1 VHFTDAPDA
10 LSSLEMPVT
19 VGHVFKT
26 PNVTSSHQI
35 IYQTLSKTLQ
45 LSGYGL
51 IGSKKVD
58 FYFNPPLV
66 KSVSYDDISQ
76 YPLVQNMVQ
85 LRLRNGYM
93 WSEEYGPLSVLGIDT
108 GGGPVKVASAN
119 VPQGGVQVAIVRPDS
134 EKPLDPDFPVL
145 SCNASRLTVYADTP
159 SFGIQGTHMDKI
171 VDLKLFNDFEDNR
184 FFINFKRSWYVTLL
198 LNEDQVWVD
207 AGSVLPSV
215 LRVVSID
222 IGDGMVRVNP
232 TGPDSGSCAVATVVQ
247 APTVTNFSTSTIPMN
262 YRDRLLLIG
271 SGFPHLSSGF
281 MTLLK
286 FKPSLDEGIDYT
298 LLRISDSVLQ
308 LTLLPGRHW
317 RSTPGPLTLLDIMIS
332 RGAREI
338 GVWRGVEDVTLAVTA
353 SEEADAVR
361 IDYSGLRVY
370 ASALQQDIVV
380 AGRGFES
387 GMLISLDPPMAQYVD
402 YLVTVRSDKEFVLQL
417 RQGGAGAWPAKNGFL
432 AVTKITQGGVEYPFS
447 FSEGTIAQVLPNPT
461 VAHSSQII
469 HESQSRVISI
479 LGTNFGA
486 AADMVL
492 TLSPTVSQGYSV
504 IRCNSSTLCQ
514 VGLKRQFNWLPPF
527 MSLNG
532 DLGDGADRRLM
543 LFVRSID
550 TGAGELLLPDSGV
563 IVGYVVKDVAG
574 VVCDDS
580 CPLALD
586 GVCGDGS
593 GSNSLLHVCNPG
605 TDCSDCLLD
614 RAPLPPELPP
624 ATCDNT
630 CVYARDGEC
639 DDPRGGN
646 YCKLGTCCCFCFVF
660 FFLLFFYY

>member
-1 VHFTDAPDA
+1 
-10 LSSLEMPVT
+10 
-19 VGHVFKT
+19 
-26 PNVTSSHQI
+26 
-35 IYQTLSKTLQ
+35 
-45 LSGYGL
+45 
-51 IGSKKVD
+51 
-58 FYFNPPLV
+58 
-66 KSVSYDDISQ
+66 
-76 YPLVQNMVQ
+76 
-85 LRLRNGYM
+85 
-93 WSEEYGPLSVLGIDT
+93 
-108 GGGPVKVASAN
+108 
-119 VPQGGVQVAIVRPDS
+119 
-134 EKPLDPDFPVL
+134 
-145 SCNASRLTVYADTP
+145 
-159 SFGIQGTHMDKI
+159 
-171 VDLKLFNDFEDNR
+171 
-184 FFINFKRSWYVTLL
+184 
-198 LNEDQVWVD
+198 
-207 AGSVLPSV
+207 V

-222 IGDGMVRVNP
+222 VGDGMVRVNP
-232 TGPDSGSCAVATVVQ
+232 TGPDSGGCAVATVVQ
-247 APTVTNFSTSTIPMN
+247 APTVSNFSTSTIPMN

-271 SGFPHLSSGF
+271 SGFPHWSSGF
-281 MTLLK
+281 KTQLRFEPLLVEY
-286 FKPSLDEGIDYT
+286 LDYT

-308 LTLLPGRHW
+308 LTLLPARHW
-317 RSTPGPLTLLDIMIS
+317 RSSPGPLSLMAINTVTKLDEAPPS
-332 RGAREI
+332 GKGHI
-338 GVWRGVEDVTLAVTA
+338 GVWRIVHDVTLTVTA

-402 YLVTVRSDKEFVLQL
+402 YQVAVRSDKEFVLQL

-593 GSNSLLHVCNPG
+593 GSNSMLHVCNPG